1 MSFID
6 QVRALLSRRGTSV
19 TELGELTG
27 IARPNLSATL
37 AGKHDARS
45 TTLDALAAGLD
56 AQWVLVPKEHL
67 AVVRQVLA
75 GKGTGP
81 DREAPSA
88 ADMFLMRRID
98 KGRP

>member
-1 MSFID
+1 MSYID
-6 QVRALLSRRGTSV
+6 QIRALLSRRGMSV

-37 AGKHDARS
+37 AGRHDPRS
-45 TTLDALAAGLD
+45 NTMDALAAGLD

-67 AVVRQVLA
+67 AAVRQVLA

-81 DREAPSA
+81 DHQAPSA
-88 ADMFLMRRID
+88 AEMFL
-98 KGRP
+98 KGRR